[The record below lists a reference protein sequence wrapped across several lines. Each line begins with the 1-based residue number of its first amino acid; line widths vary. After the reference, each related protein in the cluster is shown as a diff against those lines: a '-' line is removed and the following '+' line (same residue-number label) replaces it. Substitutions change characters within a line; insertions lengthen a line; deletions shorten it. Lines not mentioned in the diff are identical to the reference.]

1 MINIKRLFCVASIS
15 YIIGIIMR
23 LYFGSIAFLS
33 IPIAVIILLITKN
46 KKIIVILICLIIS
59 IGYVSILE
67 NKYSKI
73 SDMPIKEMVTI
84 ISDIQEK
91 EYKKV
96 CTAKIVRNNKK
107 ILINIKMSQDIPS
120 IKYGDSLYIEGEF
133 KQPEEARNYKGY
145 NYKQYLK
152 TKKIIG
158 TVELEK
164 AKILKSSN
172 GSFIHNIQKY
182 IKDTING
189 TLTDEE
195 GNLLLAIL
203 LGDKDKLS
211 EDIQESF
218 KTSNLSHML
227 AVSGAH
233 VSYIILGLTYVLQ
246 NSIIGKKNEKIVCII
261 FLLFFM
267 AITNFTPSVTRACIM
282 AVLTLFSGI
291 IYRKSDVYTN
301 ISVAALITLI
311 FNPYN
316 LLDLGFQLSYGGT
329 IGIIIF
335 IKRIQEKKSNSK
347 VINYIKQMA
356 LVSIYANIIIIPI
369 MMYHFNTVSFT
380 FIISNIMASPIL
392 GIIVITGFLF
402 IIASITVKPL
412 TRLIAIF
419 IKPILSILIKISQIC
434 SKLPFSNI
442 LVVTPYM
449 FNVISY
455 YAIILY
461 CIKSKKNNKCKII
474 ICLLIVLILIN
485 FIIYIFPQKLRIFFI
500 DVGQGDSTLI
510 ITPDKKTVLIDGGGS
525 DSFDVGEKVLLPY
538 LLDRRILKI
547 DYVLISHFDTDHCGG
562 ILTIMEKVK
571 VKNII
576 ISEQA
581 EHSENYERFKKLMI
595 HKKIR
600 LIEVKKGDKIKIGRY
615 SEFKI
620 LFPTSRLLSENPLNN
635 NSIVAQFNYNNFK
648 MLFTGDIEKL
658 AEQQILKAEKAE
670 IRADILKVAHHG
682 SKTSSIPEFIKAVKP
697 KIALIGVG
705 KNNTFGHPNKQT
717 IKNLENIKCRIY
729 RTDIQGEI
737 IIKIDQ
743 KGRMNVK
750 SKLKIK

>member
-1 MINIKRLFCVASIS
+1 
-15 YIIGIIMR
+15 MR

-152 TKKIIG
+152 TKKVIG

-182 IKDTING
+182 IRDTING

-246 NSIIGKKNEKIVCII
+246 NSIIGKKNGKIVCII
-261 FLLFFM
+261 FLLAFM

-282 AVLTLFSGI
+282 AILTLFSSI

-311 FNPYN
+311 FNPYS

-538 LLDRRILKI
+538 LLDRRILKV

-658 AEQQILKAEKAE
+658 AEQQILKTEKAE

-682 SKTSSIPEFIKAVKP
+682 SKTSSIPEFIKAVRP

-705 KNNTFGHPNKQT
+705 KNNTFGHPNQQT

-729 RTDIQGEI
+729 RTDLQGEI

>member
-1 MINIKRLFCVASIS
+1 
-15 YIIGIIMR
+15 MR

-182 IKDTING
+182 IRDTING

-227 AVSGAH
+227 AVSGTH

-246 NSIIGKKNEKIVCII
+246 NSIIGKKNGKIVCII
-261 FLLFFM
+261 FLLAFM

-282 AVLTLFSGI
+282 AILTLFSSI

-311 FNPYN
+311 FNPYS

-525 DSFDVGEKVLLPY
+525 DSFDVGKKVLLPY

-705 KNNTFGHPNKQT
+705 KNNTFGHPNQQT

-729 RTDIQGEI
+729 RTDLQGEI

>member
-1 MINIKRLFCVASIS
+1 
-15 YIIGIIMR
+15 MR

-164 AKILKSSN
+164 VKILKSSN

-182 IKDTING
+182 IRDTING

-218 KTSNLSHML
+218 NTSNLSHML

-246 NSIIGKKNEKIVCII
+246 NSIIGKKNGKIVCII
-261 FLLFFM
+261 FLLAFM

-282 AVLTLFSGI
+282 AILTLFSSI

-311 FNPYN
+311 FNPYG

-525 DSFDVGEKVLLPY
+525 DSFDVGKKVLLPY

>member
-1 MINIKRLFCVASIS
+1 
-15 YIIGIIMR
+15 MR

-96 CTAKIVRNNKK
+96 CIAKIVRNNKK

-120 IKYGDSLYIEGEF
+120 IKYGDLLYIEGEF

-164 AKILKSSN
+164 VKILKSSN

-182 IKDTING
+182 IRDTING

-211 EDIQESF
+211 EDTQESF

-246 NSIIGKKNEKIVCII
+246 NSIIGKKNGKIVCII
-261 FLLFFM
+261 FLLAFM

-282 AVLTLFSGI
+282 AILTLFSSI

-311 FNPYN
+311 FNPYS

-658 AEQQILKAEKAE
+658 AEQQILKTEKAE

-682 SKTSSIPEFIKAVKP
+682 SKTSSIPEFIKAVRP

-705 KNNTFGHPNKQT
+705 KNNTFGHPNQQT

-729 RTDIQGEI
+729 RTDLQGEI

>member
-1 MINIKRLFCVASIS
+1 
-15 YIIGIIMR
+15 MR

-133 KQPEEARNYKGY
+133 KKPEEARNYKGY

-246 NSIIGKKNEKIVCII
+246 NSIIGKKNGKIVCII
-261 FLLFFM
+261 FLLAFM

-282 AVLTLFSGI
+282 AILTLFSSI

-311 FNPYN
+311 FNPYS

-369 MMYHFNTVSFT
+369 MMYHFNKVSFT

-705 KNNTFGHPNKQT
+705 KNNTFGHPNQQT

-729 RTDIQGEI
+729 RTDLQGEI

>member
-1 MINIKRLFCVASIS
+1 
-15 YIIGIIMR
+15 MR

-164 AKILKSSN
+164 VKILKSSN

-182 IKDTING
+182 IRDTING

-246 NSIIGKKNEKIVCII
+246 NSIIGKKNGKIVCII
-261 FLLFFM
+261 FLLAFM

-282 AVLTLFSGI
+282 AILTLFSSI

-301 ISVAALITLI
+301 ISVVALITLI
-311 FNPYN
+311 FNPYS

-525 DSFDVGEKVLLPY
+525 DSFDVGKKVLLPY

-705 KNNTFGHPNKQT
+705 KNNTFGHPYQQT

-729 RTDIQGEI
+729 RTDLQGEI

>member
-1 MINIKRLFCVASIS
+1 
-15 YIIGIIMR
+15 MR

-164 AKILKSSN
+164 VKILKSSN

-182 IKDTING
+182 IRDTING

-246 NSIIGKKNEKIVCII
+246 NSIIGKKNGKIVCII
-261 FLLFFM
+261 FLLAFM

-282 AVLTLFSGI
+282 AILTLFSSI

-311 FNPYN
+311 FNPYS

-658 AEQQILKAEKAE
+658 AEQQILKTEKAE

-682 SKTSSIPEFIKAVKP
+682 SKTSSIPEFIKAVRP

-705 KNNTFGHPNKQT
+705 KNNTFGHPNQQT

-729 RTDIQGEI
+729 RTDLQGEI

>member
-1 MINIKRLFCVASIS
+1 
-15 YIIGIIMR
+15 MR

-107 ILINIKMSQDIPS
+107 ILINIKMAQDIPS

-164 AKILKSSN
+164 VKILKSSN

-182 IKDTING
+182 IRDTING

-246 NSIIGKKNEKIVCII
+246 NSIIGKKNGKIVCIF
-261 FLLFFM
+261 FLLAFM

-282 AVLTLFSGI
+282 AILTLFSSI

-311 FNPYN
+311 FNPYS

-705 KNNTFGHPNKQT
+705 KNNTFGHPNQQT

-729 RTDIQGEI
+729 RTDLQGEI

>member
-1 MINIKRLFCVASIS
+1 MSSFISSPAFCKDNSTTYSIS
-15 YIIGIIMR
+15 
-23 LYFGSIAFLS
+23 S
-33 IPIAVIILLITKN
+33 LITKN

-120 IKYGDSLYIEGEF
+120 MKYGDSLYIEGEF

-182 IKDTING
+182 IKDTRNG

-246 NSIIGKKNEKIVCII
+246 NSIIGKKNGKIVCIF
-261 FLLFFM
+261 FLLVFM

-311 FNPYN
+311 FNPYS

-581 EHSENYERFKKLMI
+581 EHSENYERSKKLMI

-705 KNNTFGHPNKQT
+705 KNNTFGHPNQQT

-729 RTDIQGEI
+729 RTDLQGEI

>member
-1 MINIKRLFCVASIS
+1 
-15 YIIGIIMR
+15 MR

-152 TKKIIG
+152 TKKVIG

-182 IKDTING
+182 IRDTING

-246 NSIIGKKNEKIVCII
+246 NSIIGKKNGKIVCII
-261 FLLFFM
+261 FLLAFM

-282 AVLTLFSGI
+282 AILTLFSSI

-311 FNPYN
+311 FNPYS

-595 HKKIR
+595 HKRIR

-658 AEQQILKAEKAE
+658 AEQQILKTEKAE

-682 SKTSSIPEFIKAVKP
+682 SKTSSIPEFIKAVRP

-705 KNNTFGHPNKQT
+705 KNNTFGHPNQQT

-729 RTDIQGEI
+729 RTDLQGEI

>member
-33 IPIAVIILLITKN
+33 IPIAIIILLITKN

-164 AKILKSSN
+164 VKILKSSN

-182 IKDTING
+182 IRDTING

-246 NSIIGKKNEKIVCII
+246 NSIIGKKNGKIVCII
-261 FLLFFM
+261 FLLAFM

-282 AVLTLFSGI
+282 AILTLLSSI

-311 FNPYN
+311 FNPYS

-402 IIASITVKPL
+402 IITSITVKPL

-595 HKKIR
+595 HKRIR

-635 NSIVAQFNYNNFK
+635 NSIVTQFNYNNFK

-658 AEQQILKAEKAE
+658 AEQQILKTEKAE

-682 SKTSSIPEFIKAVKP
+682 SKTSSIPEFIKAVRP
-697 KIALIGVG
+697 RIALIGVG
-705 KNNTFGHPNKQT
+705 KNNTFGHPNQQT

-729 RTDIQGEI
+729 RTDLQGEI

>member
-1 MINIKRLFCVASIS
+1 
-15 YIIGIIMR
+15 MR

-33 IPIAVIILLITKN
+33 IPIAIIILLITKN

-164 AKILKSSN
+164 VKILKSSN

-182 IKDTING
+182 IRDTING

-227 AVSGAH
+227 AVSGDH

-246 NSIIGKKNEKIVCII
+246 NSIIGKKNGKIVCII
-261 FLLFFM
+261 FLLAFM

-282 AVLTLFSGI
+282 AILTLLSSI

-311 FNPYN
+311 FNPYS

-402 IIASITVKPL
+402 IITSITVKPL

-595 HKKIR
+595 HKRIR

-635 NSIVAQFNYNNFK
+635 NSIVTQFNYNNFK

-658 AEQQILKAEKAE
+658 AEQQILKTEKAE

-682 SKTSSIPEFIKAVKP
+682 SKTSSIPEFIKAVRP
-697 KIALIGVG
+697 RIALIGVG
-705 KNNTFGHPNKQT
+705 KNNTFGHPNQQT

-729 RTDIQGEI
+729 RTDLQGEI

>member
-1 MINIKRLFCVASIS
+1 
-15 YIIGIIMR
+15 MR

-33 IPIAVIILLITKN
+33 IPIAIIILLITKN

-120 IKYGDSLYIEGEF
+120 MKYGDSLYIEGEF

-182 IKDTING
+182 IKDTRNG

-246 NSIIGKKNEKIVCII
+246 NSIIGKKNGKIVCIF
-261 FLLFFM
+261 FLLVFM

-311 FNPYN
+311 FNPYS

-705 KNNTFGHPNKQT
+705 KNNTFGHPNQQT

-729 RTDIQGEI
+729 RTDLQGEI

>member
-1 MINIKRLFCVASIS
+1 
-15 YIIGIIMR
+15 MR

-246 NSIIGKKNEKIVCII
+246 NSIIGKKNGKIVCII
-261 FLLFFM
+261 FLLAFM
-267 AITNFTPSVTRACIM
+267 AITNFTPSVIRACIM
-282 AVLTLFSGI
+282 AILTLFSSI

-311 FNPYN
+311 FNPYS

-538 LLDRRILKI
+538 LLDRRILKV

-658 AEQQILKAEKAE
+658 AEQQILKTEKAE

-682 SKTSSIPEFIKAVKP
+682 SKTSSIPEFIKAVRP
-697 KIALIGVG
+697 RIALIGVG
-705 KNNTFGHPNKQT
+705 KNNTFGHPNQQT

-729 RTDIQGEI
+729 RTDLQGEI
-737 IIKIDQ
+737 IIRIDQ

>member
-1 MINIKRLFCVASIS
+1 
-15 YIIGIIMR
+15 MR

-33 IPIAVIILLITKN
+33 IPIAIIILLITKN

-246 NSIIGKKNEKIVCII
+246 NSIIGKKNGKIVCII
-261 FLLFFM
+261 FLLVFM

-356 LVSIYANIIIIPI
+356 LVSIYANIIIISI

-402 IIASITVKPL
+402 IITSITVKPL
-412 TRLIAIF
+412 TSLIAIF

-538 LLDRRILKI
+538 LLDRRILKV

-705 KNNTFGHPNKQT
+705 KNNTFGHPNQQT

-729 RTDIQGEI
+729 RTDLQGEI

>member
-1 MINIKRLFCVASIS
+1 
-15 YIIGIIMR
+15 MR

-33 IPIAVIILLITKN
+33 IPIAAIILLITKN

-246 NSIIGKKNEKIVCII
+246 NSIIGKKNGKIVCII
-261 FLLFFM
+261 FLLAFM

-282 AVLTLFSGI
+282 AILTLFSSI

-311 FNPYN
+311 FNPYS

-347 VINYIKQMA
+347 VVNYIKQMA

-538 LLDRRILKI
+538 LLDRRILKV

-658 AEQQILKAEKAE
+658 AEQQILKTEKAE

-682 SKTSSIPEFIKAVKP
+682 SKTSSIPEFIKAVRP

-705 KNNTFGHPNKQT
+705 KNNTFGHPNQQT

-729 RTDIQGEI
+729 RTDLQGEI

>member
-1 MINIKRLFCVASIS
+1 
-15 YIIGIIMR
+15 MR

-84 ISDIQEK
+84 TSDIQEK
-91 EYKKV
+91 EYEKV
-96 CTAKIVRNNKK
+96 CTAKIVKSNKK
-107 ILINIKMSQDIPS
+107 ILINIKMSQNIPS

-164 AKILKSSN
+164 VKILKSSN

-182 IKDTING
+182 IRDTING

-246 NSIIGKKNEKIVCII
+246 NSIIGKKNGKIVCII
-261 FLLFFM
+261 FLLAFM

-282 AVLTLFSGI
+282 AVLTLFSSI

-311 FNPYN
+311 FNPYS

-658 AEQQILKAEKAE
+658 AEQQILKTEKAE

-682 SKTSSIPEFIKAVKP
+682 SKTSSIPEFIKAVRP

-705 KNNTFGHPNKQT
+705 KNNTFGHPNQQT

-729 RTDIQGEI
+729 RTDLQGEI

>member
-1 MINIKRLFCVASIS
+1 
-15 YIIGIIMR
+15 MR

-84 ISDIQEK
+84 TSDIQEK

-120 IKYGDSLYIEGEF
+120 MKYGDSLYIEGEF

-164 AKILKSSN
+164 VKILKSSN

-182 IKDTING
+182 IRDTING

-246 NSIIGKKNEKIVCII
+246 NSIIGKKNGKIVCII
-261 FLLFFM
+261 FLLAFM

-282 AVLTLFSGI
+282 AILTLFSSI

-311 FNPYN
+311 FNPYS

-474 ICLLIVLILIN
+474 ICLLIVLILTN

-658 AEQQILKAEKAE
+658 AEQQILKTEKAE

-682 SKTSSIPEFIKAVKP
+682 SKTSSIPEFIKAVRP

-705 KNNTFGHPNKQT
+705 KNNTFGHPNQQT

-729 RTDIQGEI
+729 RTDLQGEI

>member
-1 MINIKRLFCVASIS
+1 
-15 YIIGIIMR
+15 MR

-120 IKYGDSLYIEGEF
+120 MKYGDSLYIEGEF

-182 IKDTING
+182 IRDTING

-246 NSIIGKKNEKIVCII
+246 NSIIGKKNGKIVCII
-261 FLLFFM
+261 FLLAFM

-282 AVLTLFSGI
+282 AILTLFSSI

-301 ISVAALITLI
+301 ISVVALITLI
-311 FNPYN
+311 FNPYS

-525 DSFDVGEKVLLPY
+525 DSFDVGKKVLLPY

-658 AEQQILKAEKAE
+658 AEQQILKTEKAE

-682 SKTSSIPEFIKAVKP
+682 SKTSSIPEFIKAVRP

-705 KNNTFGHPNKQT
+705 KNNTFGHPNQQT

-729 RTDIQGEI
+729 RTDLQGEI

>member
-1 MINIKRLFCVASIS
+1 
-15 YIIGIIMR
+15 MR

-33 IPIAVIILLITKN
+33 IPIAAIILLITKN

-133 KQPEEARNYKGY
+133 KKPEEARNYKGY

-233 VSYIILGLTYVLQ
+233 VSYIILVLTYVLQ
-246 NSIIGKKNEKIVCII
+246 NSIIGKKNGKIVCIF
-261 FLLFFM
+261 FLLVFM

-291 IYRKSDVYTN
+291 VYRKSDVYTN

-311 FNPYN
+311 FNPYS

-347 VINYIKQMA
+347 VVNYIKQMA

-369 MMYHFNTVSFT
+369 MMYHFNTVSLT

-392 GIIVITGFLF
+392 GIIVTNGFLF
-402 IIASITVKPL
+402 IITSITVKPL

-510 ITPDKKTVLIDGGGS
+510 ITPDKKTVLVDGGGS

-538 LLDRRILKI
+538 LLDRRILKV

-658 AEQQILKAEKAE
+658 AEQQILKTEKAE

-682 SKTSSIPEFIKAVKP
+682 SKTSSIPEFIKAVRP

-705 KNNTFGHPNKQT
+705 KNNTFGHPNQQT

-729 RTDIQGEI
+729 RTDLQGEI

>member
-1 MINIKRLFCVASIS
+1 
-15 YIIGIIMR
+15 MR

-33 IPIAVIILLITKN
+33 IPIAIIILLITKN

-120 IKYGDSLYIEGEF
+120 MKYGDSLYIEGEF

-182 IKDTING
+182 IKDTRNG

-203 LGDKDKLS
+203 SGDKDKLS

-246 NSIIGKKNEKIVCII
+246 NSIIGKKNGKIVCIF
-261 FLLFFM
+261 FLLVFM

-311 FNPYN
+311 FNPYS

-538 LLDRRILKI
+538 LLDRRILKV

-658 AEQQILKAEKAE
+658 AEQQILKTEKAE

-682 SKTSSIPEFIKAVKP
+682 SKTSSIPEFIKAVRP
-697 KIALIGVG
+697 RIALIGVG
-705 KNNTFGHPNKQT
+705 KNNTFGHPNQQT

-729 RTDIQGEI
+729 RTDLQGEI
-737 IIKIDQ
+737 IIRIDQ

>member
-1 MINIKRLFCVASIS
+1 
-15 YIIGIIMR
+15 MR

-33 IPIAVIILLITKN
+33 IPIAIIILLITKN

-107 ILINIKMSQDIPS
+107 ILINIKMSQNIPS

-164 AKILKSSN
+164 VKILKSSN

-182 IKDTING
+182 IRDTING

-246 NSIIGKKNEKIVCII
+246 NSIIGKKNGKIVCII
-261 FLLFFM
+261 FLLAFM

-282 AVLTLFSGI
+282 AILTLFSSI

-311 FNPYN
+311 FNPYS

-474 ICLLIVLILIN
+474 IGLLIVLILIN

-658 AEQQILKAEKAE
+658 AEQQILKTEKAE

-682 SKTSSIPEFIKAVKP
+682 SKTSSIPEFIKAVRP

-705 KNNTFGHPNKQT
+705 KNNTFGHPNQQT

-729 RTDIQGEI
+729 RTDLQGEI

>member
-1 MINIKRLFCVASIS
+1 
-15 YIIGIIMR
+15 MR

-164 AKILKSSN
+164 VKILKSSN

-182 IKDTING
+182 IRDTING

-246 NSIIGKKNEKIVCII
+246 NSIIGKKNGKIVCII
-261 FLLFFM
+261 FLLAFM

-282 AVLTLFSGI
+282 AILTLFSGI

-311 FNPYN
+311 FNPYS

-369 MMYHFNTVSFT
+369 MMYHFNTVSLT

-402 IIASITVKPL
+402 IITSITVKPL

-538 LLDRRILKI
+538 LLDRRILKV

-658 AEQQILKAEKAE
+658 AEQQILKTEKAE

-682 SKTSSIPEFIKAVKP
+682 SKTSSIPEFIKAVRP
-697 KIALIGVG
+697 RIALIGVG
-705 KNNTFGHPNKQT
+705 KNNTFGHPNQQT

-729 RTDIQGEI
+729 RTDLQGEI
-737 IIKIDQ
+737 IIRIDQ

-750 SKLKIK
+750 SKLKIKWYKFKIYLPKGKNWAIII

>member
-1 MINIKRLFCVASIS
+1 
-15 YIIGIIMR
+15 MR
-23 LYFGSIAFLS
+23 LYFRSIAFLS

-107 ILINIKMSQDIPS
+107 ILINIKMAQDIPS

-164 AKILKSSN
+164 VKILKSSN

-182 IKDTING
+182 IRDTING

-246 NSIIGKKNEKIVCII
+246 NSIIGKKNGKIVCII
-261 FLLFFM
+261 FLLAFM

-282 AVLTLFSGI
+282 AILTLLSSI

-311 FNPYN
+311 FNPYS

-538 LLDRRILKI
+538 LLDRRILKV

-705 KNNTFGHPNKQT
+705 KNNTFGHPNQQT

-729 RTDIQGEI
+729 RTDLQGEI

>member
-1 MINIKRLFCVASIS
+1 
-15 YIIGIIMR
+15 MR

-33 IPIAVIILLITKN
+33 IPIAIIILLITKN

-164 AKILKSSN
+164 VKILKSSD

-182 IKDTING
+182 IRDTING

-218 KTSNLSHML
+218 NTSNLSHML

-246 NSIIGKKNEKIVCII
+246 NSIIGKKNGKIVCII
-261 FLLFFM
+261 FLLAFM

-282 AVLTLFSGI
+282 AILTLFSSI

-311 FNPYN
+311 FNPYG

-547 DYVLISHFDTDHCGG
+547 DYVLISHFDTDHATGVAQILGKIDVSSIILTRQLEENDIYRHILSIAKEKKIKLIYVKEGDVLKIGG
-562 ILTIMEKVK
+562 IKIS
-571 VKNII
+571 II
-576 ISEQA
+576 
-581 EHSENYERFKKLMI
+581 HPENKLMI
-595 HKKIR
+595 N
-600 LIEVKKGDKIKIGRY
+600 
-615 SEFKI
+615 
-620 LFPTSRLLSENPLNN
+620 NPMNN
-635 NSIVAQFNYNNFK
+635 NSIVCKVEYNSFS
-648 MLFTGDIEKL
+648 MLLTGDIEME
-658 AEQQILKAEKAE
+658 AEELILRKNINLKA
-670 IRADILKVAHHG
+670 DVLKVAHHG
-682 SKTSSIPEFIKAVKP
+682 SKTSTTGEFLKAINP
-697 KIALIGVG
+697 KVALIGVG
-705 KNNTFGHPNKQT
+705 KNNNFGHPSNEVIQRLK
-717 IKNLENIKCRIY
+717 ENGTRIY
-729 RTDIQGEI
+729 RTDENGEI
-737 IIKIDQ
+737 SITVNKKGRIIKIQ
-743 KGRMNVK
+743 RC
-750 SKLKIK
+750 IT

>member
-1 MINIKRLFCVASIS
+1 
-15 YIIGIIMR
+15 MR

-164 AKILKSSN
+164 VKILKSSN

-182 IKDTING
+182 IRDTING

-246 NSIIGKKNEKIVCII
+246 NSIIGKKNGKIVCII
-261 FLLFFM
+261 FLLAFM

-282 AVLTLFSGI
+282 AILTLLSSI

-311 FNPYN
+311 FNPYS

-402 IIASITVKPL
+402 IITSITVKPL

-510 ITPDKKTVLIDGGGS
+510 ITPDKKMVLIDGGGS

-538 LLDRRILKI
+538 LLDRRILKV

-658 AEQQILKAEKAE
+658 AEQQILKTEKAE

-682 SKTSSIPEFIKAVKP
+682 SKTSSIPEFIKAVRP

-705 KNNTFGHPNKQT
+705 KNNTFGHPNQQT

-729 RTDIQGEI
+729 RTDLQGEI

>member
-1 MINIKRLFCVASIS
+1 
-15 YIIGIIMR
+15 MR

-33 IPIAVIILLITKN
+33 IPIAIIILLITKN

-164 AKILKSSN
+164 VKILKSSN

-182 IKDTING
+182 IRDTING

-246 NSIIGKKNEKIVCII
+246 NSIIGKKNGKIVCII
-261 FLLFFM
+261 FLLAFM

-282 AVLTLFSGI
+282 AILTLLSSI

-311 FNPYN
+311 FNPYS

-402 IIASITVKPL
+402 IITSITVKPL

-538 LLDRRILKI
+538 LLDRRILKV

-595 HKKIR
+595 HKRIR

-635 NSIVAQFNYNNFK
+635 NSIVTQFNYNNFK

-658 AEQQILKAEKAE
+658 AEQQILKTEKAE

-705 KNNTFGHPNKQT
+705 KNNTFGHPNQQT

-729 RTDIQGEI
+729 RTDLQGEI

>member
-1 MINIKRLFCVASIS
+1 
-15 YIIGIIMR
+15 MR

-107 ILINIKMSQDIPS
+107 ILINIKMSQHIPS

-182 IKDTING
+182 IKDTRNG

-246 NSIIGKKNEKIVCII
+246 NSIIGKKNGKIVCIF
-261 FLLFFM
+261 FLLVFM

-311 FNPYN
+311 FNPYS

-581 EHSENYERFKKLMI
+581 EHSENYERSKKLMI

-705 KNNTFGHPNKQT
+705 KNNTFGHPNQQT

-729 RTDIQGEI
+729 RTDLQGEI

>member
-1 MINIKRLFCVASIS
+1 
-15 YIIGIIMR
+15 MR

-164 AKILKSSN
+164 VKILKSSN

-182 IKDTING
+182 IRDTING

-246 NSIIGKKNEKIVCII
+246 NSIIGKKNGKIVCII
-261 FLLFFM
+261 FLLAFM

-282 AVLTLFSGI
+282 AILTLFSSI

-311 FNPYN
+311 FNPYS

-705 KNNTFGHPNKQT
+705 KNNTFGHPNQQT

-729 RTDIQGEI
+729 RTDLQGEI

>member
-1 MINIKRLFCVASIS
+1 
-15 YIIGIIMR
+15 MR

-96 CTAKIVRNNKK
+96 CIAKIVRNNKK

-164 AKILKSSN
+164 VKILKSSN

-182 IKDTING
+182 IRDTING

-246 NSIIGKKNEKIVCII
+246 NSIIGKKNGKIVCII
-261 FLLFFM
+261 FLLAFM

-282 AVLTLFSGI
+282 AILTLFSSI

-311 FNPYN
+311 FNPYS

-510 ITPDKKTVLIDGGGS
+510 ITPDKKTVLVDGGGS

-538 LLDRRILKI
+538 LLDRRILKV

-595 HKKIR
+595 NKKIR

-658 AEQQILKAEKAE
+658 AEQQILKTEKAE

-682 SKTSSIPEFIKAVKP
+682 SKTSSIPEFIKAVRP

-705 KNNTFGHPNKQT
+705 KNNTFGHPNQQT

-729 RTDIQGEI
+729 RTDLQGEI

>member
-1 MINIKRLFCVASIS
+1 
-15 YIIGIIMR
+15 MR

-164 AKILKSSN
+164 VKILKSSN

-182 IKDTING
+182 IRDTING

-246 NSIIGKKNEKIVCII
+246 NSIIGKKNGKIVCII
-261 FLLFFM
+261 FLLAFM

-282 AVLTLFSGI
+282 AILTLFSSI

-301 ISVAALITLI
+301 ISVVALITLI
-311 FNPYN
+311 FNPYS

-525 DSFDVGEKVLLPY
+525 DSFDVGKKVLLPY

-705 KNNTFGHPNKQT
+705 KNNTFGHPNQQT

-729 RTDIQGEI
+729 RTDLQGEI

>member
-1 MINIKRLFCVASIS
+1 
-15 YIIGIIMR
+15 MR

-107 ILINIKMSQDIPS
+107 ILINIKMSQGIPS

-182 IKDTING
+182 IRDTING

-246 NSIIGKKNEKIVCII
+246 NSIIGKKNGKIVCII
-261 FLLFFM
+261 FLLAFM

-282 AVLTLFSGI
+282 AILTLFSSI

-301 ISVAALITLI
+301 ISVVALITLI
-311 FNPYN
+311 FNPYS

-525 DSFDVGEKVLLPY
+525 DSFDVGKKVLLPY

-658 AEQQILKAEKAE
+658 AEQQILKTEKAE

-682 SKTSSIPEFIKAVKP
+682 SKTSSIPEFIKAVRP

-705 KNNTFGHPNKQT
+705 KNNTFGHPNQQT

-729 RTDIQGEI
+729 RTDLQGEI

>member
-1 MINIKRLFCVASIS
+1 
-15 YIIGIIMR
+15 MR

-120 IKYGDSLYIEGEF
+120 MKYGDSLYIEGEF

-246 NSIIGKKNEKIVCII
+246 NSIIGKKNGKIVCII
-261 FLLFFM
+261 FLLAFM

-282 AVLTLFSGI
+282 AILTLLSSI

-311 FNPYN
+311 FNPYS

-402 IIASITVKPL
+402 IITSITVKPL

-485 FIIYIFPQKLRIFFI
+485 FIIYIYPQKLRIFFI

-525 DSFDVGEKVLLPY
+525 DSFDVGEKVLLQY
-538 LLDRRILKI
+538 LLDRRILKV
-547 DYVLISHFDTDHCGG
+547 DYVLISHFDTDHATGVAQILGKIDVSSIILTRQLEENDIYRHILSIAKEKKIKLIYVKEGDVLKIGG
-562 ILTIMEKVK
+562 IKIS
-571 VKNII
+571 II
-576 ISEQA
+576 
-581 EHSENYERFKKLMI
+581 HPENKLMI
-595 HKKIR
+595 N
-600 LIEVKKGDKIKIGRY
+600 
-615 SEFKI
+615 
-620 LFPTSRLLSENPLNN
+620 NPMNN
-635 NSIVAQFNYNNFK
+635 NSIVCKVEYNSFS
-648 MLFTGDIEKL
+648 MLLTGDIEME
-658 AEQQILKAEKAE
+658 AEELILRKNINLKA
-670 IRADILKVAHHG
+670 DVLKVAHHG
-682 SKTSSIPEFIKAVKP
+682 SKTSTTGEFLKAINP
-697 KIALIGVG
+697 KVALIGVG
-705 KNNTFGHPNKQT
+705 KNNNFGHPSNEVIQRLK
-717 IKNLENIKCRIY
+717 ENGTRIY
-729 RTDIQGEI
+729 RTDENGEI
-737 IIKIDQ
+737 SITVNKKGRIIKIQ
-743 KGRMNVK
+743 RC
-750 SKLKIK
+750 IT

>member
-1 MINIKRLFCVASIS
+1 
-15 YIIGIIMR
+15 MR

-164 AKILKSSN
+164 VKILKSSN

-182 IKDTING
+182 IRDTING

-246 NSIIGKKNEKIVCII
+246 NSIIGKKNGKIVCII
-261 FLLFFM
+261 FLLAFM

-282 AVLTLFSGI
+282 AILTLFSGI

-311 FNPYN
+311 FNPYS

-369 MMYHFNTVSFT
+369 MMYHFNTVSLT

-402 IIASITVKPL
+402 IITSITVKPL

-538 LLDRRILKI
+538 LLDRRILKV

-658 AEQQILKAEKAE
+658 AEQQILKTEKAE

-682 SKTSSIPEFIKAVKP
+682 SKTSSIPEFIKAVRP
-697 KIALIGVG
+697 RIALIGVG
-705 KNNTFGHPNKQT
+705 KNNTFGHPNQQT

-729 RTDIQGEI
+729 RTDLQGEI
-737 IIKIDQ
+737 IIRIDQ

-750 SKLKIK
+750 SKLKIKWYKFKIIGLQ

>member
-1 MINIKRLFCVASIS
+1 
-15 YIIGIIMR
+15 MR

-33 IPIAVIILLITKN
+33 IPIAIIILLITKN

-164 AKILKSSN
+164 VKILKSSN

-182 IKDTING
+182 IRDTING

-246 NSIIGKKNEKIVCII
+246 NSIIGKKNGKIVCII
-261 FLLFFM
+261 FLLAFM

-282 AVLTLFSGI
+282 AILTLLSSI

-311 FNPYN
+311 FNPYS

-402 IIASITVKPL
+402 IITSITVKPL

-538 LLDRRILKI
+538 LLDRRILKV

-658 AEQQILKAEKAE
+658 AEQQILKTEKAE

-705 KNNTFGHPNKQT
+705 KNNTFGHPNQQT

-729 RTDIQGEI
+729 RTDLQGEI

>member
-1 MINIKRLFCVASIS
+1 
-15 YIIGIIMR
+15 MR

-96 CTAKIVRNNKK
+96 CIAKIVRNNKK

-120 IKYGDSLYIEGEF
+120 IKYGDLLYIEGEF

-164 AKILKSSN
+164 VKILKSSN

-182 IKDTING
+182 IRDTING

-246 NSIIGKKNEKIVCII
+246 NSIIGKKNGKIVCII
-261 FLLFFM
+261 FLLAFM

-282 AVLTLFSGI
+282 AILTLFSSI

-311 FNPYN
+311 FNPYS

-412 TRLIAIF
+412 IRLIAIF

-434 SKLPFSNI
+434 SKLPFSSI
-442 LVVTPYM
+442 LVVTPYI

-595 HKKIR
+595 NKKIR

-620 LFPTSRLLSENPLNN
+620 LFPPSRLLSENPLNN

-658 AEQQILKAEKAE
+658 AEQQILKTEKAE

-682 SKTSSIPEFIKAVKP
+682 SKTSSIPEFIKAVRP

-705 KNNTFGHPNKQT
+705 KNNTFGHPNQQT

-729 RTDIQGEI
+729 RTDLQGEI

>member
-1 MINIKRLFCVASIS
+1 
-15 YIIGIIMR
+15 MR

-33 IPIAVIILLITKN
+33 IPIAIIILLITKN

-73 SDMPIKEMVTI
+73 GDMPIKEMVTI

-164 AKILKSSN
+164 VKILKSSN

-182 IKDTING
+182 IRDTING

-246 NSIIGKKNEKIVCII
+246 NSIIGKKNGKIVCII
-261 FLLFFM
+261 FLLAFM

-282 AVLTLFSGI
+282 AILTLFSSI

-311 FNPYN
+311 FNPYS

-538 LLDRRILKI
+538 LLDRRILKV

-658 AEQQILKAEKAE
+658 AEQQILKTEKAE

-682 SKTSSIPEFIKAVKP
+682 SKTSSIPEFIKAVRP
-697 KIALIGVG
+697 RIALIGVG
-705 KNNTFGHPNKQT
+705 KNNTFGHPNQQT

-729 RTDIQGEI
+729 RTDLQGEI

>member
-1 MINIKRLFCVASIS
+1 
-15 YIIGIIMR
+15 MR

-120 IKYGDSLYIEGEF
+120 MKYGDSLYIEGEF

-172 GSFIHNIQKY
+172 GSFIQNIQKY

-246 NSIIGKKNEKIVCII
+246 NSIIGKKNGKIVCIF
-261 FLLFFM
+261 FLLVFM

-282 AVLTLFSGI
+282 AILTLFSSI

-311 FNPYN
+311 FNPYS

-682 SKTSSIPEFIKAVKP
+682 SKTSSIPEFIKAVRP

-705 KNNTFGHPNKQT
+705 KNNTFGHPNQQT

-729 RTDIQGEI
+729 RTDLQGEI

-743 KGRMNVK
+743 KGSMNVK

>member
-1 MINIKRLFCVASIS
+1 
-15 YIIGIIMR
+15 MR

-33 IPIAVIILLITKN
+33 IPIAIIILLITKN

-246 NSIIGKKNEKIVCII
+246 NSIIGKKNGKIVCII
-261 FLLFFM
+261 FLLAFM

-282 AVLTLFSGI
+282 AILTLFSSI

-311 FNPYN
+311 FNPYS

-658 AEQQILKAEKAE
+658 AEQQILKTEKAE

-682 SKTSSIPEFIKAVKP
+682 SKTSSIPEFIKAVRP

-705 KNNTFGHPNKQT
+705 KNNTFGHPNQQT

-729 RTDIQGEI
+729 RTDLQGEI